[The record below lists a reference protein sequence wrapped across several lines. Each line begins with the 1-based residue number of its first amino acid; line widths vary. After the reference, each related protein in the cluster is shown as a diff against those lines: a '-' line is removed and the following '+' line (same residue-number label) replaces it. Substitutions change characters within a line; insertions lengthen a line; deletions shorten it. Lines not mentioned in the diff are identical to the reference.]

1 MYAANFSKQIAHLRL
16 ATPLERHA
24 PAYSRKAIIVLGMH
38 RSGTSAVTRVLSLCG
53 AALPR
58 HPMSKSHESNSAGHW
73 EPLPIVDAHDRFL
86 AASGRRWDDI
96 LEYPAS
102 MFRSDIAA
110 AYEARLTKLALKEFG
125 DSPLFILK
133 DPRISRLMPLWRPV
147 LDELDA
153 APHVVIS
160 IRNPLEVAASLER
173 REGWDQYRAAM
184 VWLRY
189 MLAAERNTRDLPRC
203 FIRYDRLIK
212 DWRSTVARI
221 ENTIHVS
228 LDSSDAAIGEQI
240 DAFIKPEMRHHR
252 HHTLELSARGD
263 IADCVKQAYQCFCAA
278 ADGAAIDGNRLDK
291 ISASLR
297 SAEQVFQNIVS
308 SPDDLRRRPFV
319 IQTAPPQPAKLDA
332 LVALLEAEVGKLQH
346 SVKLQERELDNM
358 LASRSWRIT
367 AFGRKIS
374 YYLGRLLAAT

>member
-1 MYAANFSKQIAHLRL
+1 MYAANFSKKIVHLRV
-16 ATPLERHA
+16 AAPLERHA
-24 PAYSRKAIIVLGMH
+24 PAYSRKAIVVLGMH
-38 RSGTSAVTRVLSLCG
+38 RSGTSAVTRVLSFCG
-53 AALPR
+53 ATLPH
-58 HPMSKSHESNSAGHW
+58 HPMSKSHESNSSGHW

-102 MFRSDIAA
+102 MFRSDLAA
-110 AYEARLTKLALKEFG
+110 AYEERLTKIALKEFG
-125 DSPLFILK
+125 DAPLFILK

-147 LDELDA
+147 LDRLDA
-153 APHVVIS
+153 APHVIIS
-160 IRNPLEVAASLER
+160 IRNPLEVADSLER

-203 FIRYDRLIK
+203 FIRYDGLIK
-212 DWRSTVARI
+212 DWRGTIAKI
-221 ENTIHVS
+221 ENS
-228 LDSSDAAIGEQI
+228 LHIPFGSSDPVVEERI
-240 DAFIKPEMRHHR
+240 DAFIKPELRHHH

-278 ADGAAIDGNRLDK
+278 AEGAAIDSNRLDR

-297 SAEQVFQNIVS
+297 SAERVFQNIVS
-308 SPDDLRRRPFV
+308 SGHDLGRSV
-319 IQTAPPQPAKLDA
+319 IVQTAPPQPAKLDA
-332 LVALLEAEVGKLQH
+332 LVALLEAEVGQLQH
-346 SVKLQERELDNM
+346 SVKLRERELDSM

-367 AFGRKIS
+367 AFGRKVN
-374 YYLGRLLAAT
+374 YYLGRLFAAT